1 MKFRVYRSSII
12 WHGKPC
18 EGAYK
23 CTDDPSIDDWRIEI
37 QSLEDLKKMQKS
49 IGRHTL
55 IIDFDP
61 LFPSEDCDGTIEIY
75 DSYRE

>member
-1 MKFRVYRSSII
+1 MKFRVYRSNIF

-18 EGAYK
+18 EGVYK
-23 CTDDPSIDDWRIEI
+23 LSNDESVNDWYIEI
-37 QSLEDLKKMQKS
+37 KSLEDLKKMQKS
-49 IGRHTL
+49 IGRHSL

-61 LFPSEDCDGTIEIY
+61 LFPSEEYDGTIEIY